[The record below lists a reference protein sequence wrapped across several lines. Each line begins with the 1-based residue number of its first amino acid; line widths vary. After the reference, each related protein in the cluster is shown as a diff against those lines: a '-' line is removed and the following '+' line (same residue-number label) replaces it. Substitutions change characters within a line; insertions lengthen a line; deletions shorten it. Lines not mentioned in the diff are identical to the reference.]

1 MIFFNLWLLFCFLYI
16 KHVKVSFDFLRD
28 DFGCMKE
35 GEKGSKNLMTFIYI
49 NWMDKKN
56 FLTPSTWYFYI
67 IYFQEEAV
75 NLNVISTTGT
85 RRSLRVSNSPP
96 LRVSSPQGVN
106 DTPPLR
112 VSSPQGVNDTPP
124 LRVDDSTPLR
134 IIDFLPQAQCRNV
147 VIALNV
153 DTSDSVI

>member
-1 MIFFNLWLLFCFLYI
+1 MIFFVTILDLWKKGKKDLKTLRHLY
-16 KHVKVSFDFLRD
+16 
-28 DFGCMKE
+28 
-35 GEKGSKNLMTFIYI
+35 FIFI
-49 NWMDKKN
+49 NWMGKTN
-56 FLTPSTWYFYI
+56 FLTQSTWYFYI

-96 LRVSSPQGVN
+96 QRVNNS
-106 DTPPLR
+106 PPLR

-134 IIDFLPQAQCRNV
+134 VIDFLPQAQCRNV